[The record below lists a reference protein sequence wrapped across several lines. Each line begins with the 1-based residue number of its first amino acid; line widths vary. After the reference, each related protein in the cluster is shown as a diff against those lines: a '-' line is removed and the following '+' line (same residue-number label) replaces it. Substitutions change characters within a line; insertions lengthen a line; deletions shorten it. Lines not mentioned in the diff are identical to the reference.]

1 MILNSFTGNIWHLDV
16 ADSDKIGIK
25 CLTYMGIFVSTT
37 STHSCLIWEM
47 CSGTTRTGSFRR
59 CAGVLSKARAPSSVL
74 TSDSGTS
81 VPYVMFILRFIW
93 HTLSSK
99 KSGHKHIYQYFC
111 CFQWLLVKDGR
122 DPLPG
127 ATTSHS
133 LWAESQV
140 RWPSEAWRAAPL
152 LQRRAGQSWQD
163 EKFQCWAS
171 HRSPCQGTNLSW
183 QSKLQ
188 GCHEVAILGGWYSD
202 S

>member
-1 MILNSFTGNIWHLDV
+1 MNSTNRKKKPQQLLRSHLWQSESHQYQSEKWSARCQVTRQGDDRSDTKDFAIKKTVRGIYVMILNSFTGNIWHLDV

-74 TSDSGTS
+74 TSDGGTS

-99 KSGHKHIYQYFC
+99 
-111 CFQWLLVKDGR
+111 
-122 DPLPG
+122 
-127 ATTSHS
+127 
-133 LWAESQV
+133 
-140 RWPSEAWRAAPL
+140 
-152 LQRRAGQSWQD
+152 
-163 EKFQCWAS
+163 
-171 HRSPCQGTNLSW
+171 
-183 QSKLQ
+183 
-188 GCHEVAILGGWYSD
+188 
-202 S
+202 